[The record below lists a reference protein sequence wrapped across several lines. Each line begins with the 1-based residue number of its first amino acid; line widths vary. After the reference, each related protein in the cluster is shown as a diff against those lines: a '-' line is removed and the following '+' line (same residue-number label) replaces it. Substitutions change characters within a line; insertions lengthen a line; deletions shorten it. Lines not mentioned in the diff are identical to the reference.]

1 MAKTKPSLTPKTVE
15 IDKARA
21 SDTSSRDQDDQWM
34 FHSISNVRAHDAV
47 IEQITFA
54 IRAGAFAP
62 GDRMPHIGQ
71 LAKSMQVSKPVIGE
85 ALKVLSRS
93 GVLQVQRGIKGGL
106 TVLTTEIPPSIM
118 ALSAPNFHLGVA
130 DIVEARRP
138 VELAL
143 TLLAAERASEK
154 DFEMLESCITAL
166 RKHRR
171 GGLEKR
177 IRFDHLFHYNI
188 GRAARNQA
196 LATYQHQILEQL
208 FLRMRAYFREIEDV
222 DSVIDIHEETLAAL
236 RSGDHSAIER
246 AVDTHLHPLEQA
258 WAATPKSR
266 TKLR

>member
-1 MAKTKPSLTPKTVE
+1 MTKTRHGSPPKTRTV
-15 IDKARA
+15 DAARA
-21 SDTSSRDQDDQWM
+21 GDKSSQGQGDQWM
-34 FHSISNVRAHDAV
+34 FHSISNARAHDAV

-62 GDRMPHIGQ
+62 GDRMPHIGE

-85 ALKVLSRS
+85 ALKVLSQS

-106 TVLTTEIPPSIM
+106 TVLTTEIPPGIM
-118 ALSAPNFHLGVA
+118 ALSTPAPHLSVA
-130 DIVEARRP
+130 NIVEARRP
-138 VELAL
+138 VEVALA
-143 TLLAAERASEK
+143 LLAAERASEK

-171 GGLEKR
+171 AGLDKR
-177 IRFDHLFHYNI
+177 IRYDHLFHYNI

-222 DSVIDIHEETLAAL
+222 DSVIALHEETLAAL
-236 RSGDHSAIER
+236 RSEDRSVIEQ
-246 AVDTHLHPLEQA
+246 AVNTHLGPLEKA

-266 TKLR
+266 AK